1 MYSKA
6 ALCSLAILIFT
17 PNVFAHG
24 GVTIDRDQCVFRTE
38 GHTIHFT
45 AYQPIETQ
53 QEEHCRQIPTIS
65 KTLMVLDFI
74 DESLR
79 NIPIEIRVE
88 RKEDEQ
94 FVDYISTKAER
105 YTSGS
110 ANLELIGITEG
121 QYRVSVG
128 LLQPEKHN
136 HQERR
141 HKTGSFNFSVKDISK
156 RGDVGFLNKNVWV
169 FYLAAF
175 GLFVYLLARKYR
187 DKA

>member
-24 GVTIDRDQCVFRTE
+24 GVTIDRDQCVFRAE

-53 QEEHCRQIPTIS
+53 QEEHCRKIPTIS

-88 RKEDEQ
+88 RKQDEQ
-94 FVDYISTKAER
+94 FVEYLAAKAER

-128 LLQPEKHN
+128 LLESEKHN
-136 HQERR
+136 HQERE
-141 HKTGSFNFSVKDISK
+141 HKTGSFDFFVEDISK
-156 RGDVGFLNKNVWV
+156 RGEVGFLNKNVWV

-175 GLFVYLLARKYR
+175 GLFVYLLARKYMG
-187 DKA
+187 KA